1 MASSTDDRAASTP
14 ASGLAATAPHGPY
27 RGRWGAARP
36 AALAQLALPPGRMPL
51 LHGTRPLKQWRYV
64 GVYGPRLMLCVGLA
78 RVGVAHQSFWAVW
91 DREARLL
98 HERTRLSKGRVELSM
113 EQPGRVRVA
122 DDAGGGTPIAIDLH
136 VVEEDG
142 VETVSPHG
150 GAYVWTRKQGGVPA
164 RGTVRIG
171 GERIELDGLAVVDD
185 SAGYHARRTDW
196 RWSAGVG
203 RTADGR
209 VAAWNLVDGIH
220 DAAAGGS
227 ERTVW
232 LDGVAQEASPA
243 LFAAD
248 LSAVSTPGDGG
259 ALRFASEA
267 VRERR
272 ENMLLVRS
280 SYRQP
285 FGTFAGTL
293 PGGAA
298 LAEGFGVMEQHSAV
312 W

>member
-1 MASSTDDRAASTP
+1 MASSTDERAASGP
-14 ASGLAATAPHGPY
+14 AVNAAPGPWRGPY
-27 RGRWGAARP
+27 GATRP
-36 AALAQLALPPGRMPL
+36 AALAALPLPPGPMPL
-51 LHGTRPLKQWRYV
+51 LRGARPLKRWRYV
-64 GVYGPRLMLCVGLA
+64 GLYGPELMLCVGLA

-91 DREARLL
+91 DRGARRL
-98 HERTRLSKGRVELSM
+98 HERTRLSRGRVELDM
-113 EQPGRVRVA
+113 ERLPGVARVA
-122 DDAGGGTPIAIDLH
+122 DTGAGDGTAVEIDLAIA
-136 VVEEDG
+136 EADG

-150 GAYVWTRKQGGVPA
+150 AAYVWTRKQGGVAA

-171 GERIELDGLAVVDD
+171 GVEHAVDGLGVVDD

-203 RTADGR
+203 RTDDGR
-209 VAAWNLVDGIH
+209 TAAWNLVDGIH
-220 DAAAGGS
+220 DAASGGS

-232 LDGVAQEASPA
+232 LDGEPVEAAPA

-248 LSAVSTPGDGG
+248 LSAVSTPADGG
-259 ALRFASEA
+259 ELRFASES
-267 VRERR
+267 VRERS

-285 FGTFAGTL
+285 FGTFAGAL
-293 PGGAA
+293 PGGVR

>member
-1 MASSTDDRAASTP
+1 MASSTDERAGSGP
-14 ASGLAATAPHGPY
+14 AVATAFGPWRAPY
-27 RGRWGAARP
+27 GAARP
-36 AALAQLALPPGRMPL
+36 APLAALPLPPARMPL
-51 LHGTRPLKQWRYV
+51 LRGARPLKRWRYV
-64 GVYGPRLMLCVGLA
+64 GVYGPELMLCVGLA
-78 RVGVAHQSFWAVW
+78 RVGVAAQSFWAVW
-91 DREARLL
+91 DREGRRL
-98 HERTRLSKGRVELSM
+98 HERTRLSPGKVSLDM
-113 EQPGRVRVA
+113 ERLPGVARVA
-122 DDAGGGTPIAIDLH
+122 DTAAGDGTRVEIDLAI
-136 VVEEDG
+136 EEADG

-171 GERIELDGLAVVDD
+171 ARSFALDGLAVVDD

-209 VAAWNLVDGIH
+209 TAAWNLVDGIH
-220 DAAAGGS
+220 DAATGGS

-232 LDGVAQEASPA
+232 LDGEPLEAAPA
-243 LFAAD
+243 VFAAD
-248 LSAVSTPGDGG
+248 LSAVATPADGG
-259 ALRFASEA
+259 DLRFASES
-267 VRERR
+267 VRERT

-285 FGTFAGTL
+285 FGTFTGLL
-293 PGGAA
+293 PGGVQLAA
-298 LAEGFGVMEQHSAV
+298 AFGVMEQHSAV

>member
-1 MASSTDDRAASTP
+1 MASSTDDRAP
-14 ASGLAATAPHGPY
+14 AGTAAAPALAPWRGPY
-27 RGRWGAARP
+27 GAPRP
-36 AALAQLALPPGRMPL
+36 AALAALPLPPGPMPL
-51 LHGTRPLKQWRYV
+51 LRGARPLKRWRYV
-64 GVYGPRLMLCVGLA
+64 GVYGPQLMLCVGLA
-78 RVGVAHQSFWAVW
+78 RVGVAHQAFWAVW
-91 DREARLL
+91 EREARRL
-98 HERTRLSKGRVELSM
+98 HERTRLSRGKVALDM
-113 EQPGRVRVA
+113 ERLPGVARVA
-122 DDAGGGTPIAIDLH
+122 DATADGVAIEIDLAID
-136 VVEEDG
+136 EADG

-150 GAYVWTRKQGGVPA
+150 AAHVWTRKQGGVPV

-171 GERIELDGLAVVDD
+171 GVAHAVDGHAIVDD

-203 RTADGR
+203 RAADGR
-209 VAAWNLVDGIH
+209 LAAWNLVDGIH

-232 LDGVAQEASPA
+232 LDGEAIEAAPA
-243 LFAAD
+243 RFAAD
-248 LSAVSTPGDGG
+248 LSGVETPGDGG
-259 ALRFASEA
+259 ALRFAAES

-280 SYRQP
+280 AYRQP
-285 FGTFAGTL
+285 FGTFTGLL
-293 PGGAA
+293 PGGVQ